1 MKSSNKRQQK
11 SGKTKGIIIDAS
23 KKLFFAHGFSDVS
36 TEQIAKEAGIS
47 KGGIFHHFS
56 TKEELGLATLRS
68 TLDDFQHLLPI
79 IEESQDL
86 RAVMKMVVSETMS
99 FGRENPGFI
108 KMLLWFLLRIDEKSD
123 NKQFYLLMKET
134 FLESLLP
141 YAQILETLF
150 TRLGQTQPREKALL
164 LMGLL
169 DGIVIYATYVDKLS
183 KFEPELAD
191 YFDDFDNLAD
201 IVMEL
206 FFPKKE

>member
-1 MKSSNKRQQK
+1 MKSLNKKQQR
-11 SGKTKGIIIDAS
+11 SEKTKGTIIDAA

-36 TEQIAKEAGIS
+36 TEQIAKESGIS

-56 TKEELGLATLRS
+56 SKEELGLSVLRS
-68 TLDDFQHLLPI
+68 TLDDFKHLLPI
-79 IEESQDL
+79 IEESEDL
-86 RAVMKMVVSETMS
+86 RAVMRMVISETMS

-108 KMLLWFLLRIDEKSD
+108 KMLIWFLLRIDEEAD
-123 NKQFYLLMKET
+123 NKKFYFMMKEA

-141 YAQILETLF
+141 YHQILESLF
-150 TRLGQTQPREKALL
+150 VRLEQTHPREKALL

-169 DGIVIYATYVDKLS
+169 DGIIIYTTYVDKLS

-201 IVMEL
+201 LVMEL